1 MKKALI
7 ELIDRLKED
16 DLKALSYLYLY
27 RAMDVEQV
35 MKYVYLVDTET
46 PAGKRKR
53 TVIRNR
59 LMAESLVT
67 VSVYHNG
74 REAMQI
80 TNKGIEVVRHTR
92 DIPNEVFDQDKKVVK
107 RGYYTQADLALNT
120 RLVNHQVHLN
130 QFMLDFET
138 RARAMGLPWN
148 YRDEKFLSSYVNIRP
163 DGMVTLLDHDLFIET
178 DMATESK
185 AQLIEKWAHYRAFLN
200 TDEFRLKSRKIVV
213 LFVTDNIISKTKI
226 RNRMELVKQTI
237 VDTFLDEIKPDFE
250 IVVKPRDAML
260 DYVFSSLIPSILNQN
275 RRENQFLQYLQK
287 KGFTL
292 SYGYHLNQHLLGDFY
307 QYYVRKLDEDGKI
320 ISRQGTPQEYFV
332 DFYLNEELSVL
343 HRIEYFKRNDRL
355 YRDKFGRGTN
365 LIIVT
370 DNVEQ
375 LYKDLDKL
383 GPRALGQQGIF
394 VVDLNTMSSRNE
406 VYQNLL
412 QLSQQGEVFRTVS
425 SDHSRREYLYTL
437 GEKEVREK
445 AGRVTRLGKKK

>member
-1 MKKALI
+1 
-7 ELIDRLKED
+7 
-16 DLKALSYLYLY
+16 
-27 RAMDVEQV
+27 
-35 MKYVYLVDTET
+35 
-46 PAGKRKR
+46 
-53 TVIRNR
+53 
-59 LMAESLVT
+59 MAESLVT
-67 VSVYHNG
+67 ISVYRNG

-80 TNKGIEVVRHTR
+80 TNKGIEVVRHPR
-92 DIPNEVFDQDKKVVK
+92 HPQRVFDQDKKVVK
-107 RGYYTQADLALNT
+107 RDPLHPRPRLALNT

-260 DYVFSSLIPSILNQN
+260 NYVFSSLIPSILNRN

-320 ISRQGTPQEYFV
+320 ISRQGTP
-332 DFYLNEELSVL
+332 LGVL
-343 HRIEYFKRNDRL
+343 RRL
-355 YRDKFGRGTN
+355 LPQPSCLCCIASSTSSATTDSTGTS
-365 LIIVT
+365 L
-370 DNVEQ
+370 
-375 LYKDLDKL
+375 
-383 GPRALGQQGIF
+383 A
-394 VVDLNTMSSRNE
+394 
-406 VYQNLL
+406 
-412 QLSQQGEVFRTVS
+412 
-425 SDHSRREYLYTL
+425 
-437 GEKEVREK
+437 
-445 AGRVTRLGKKK
+445 AGST